1 MDNEQAIADKIDDY
15 KSLLQLVSHEADELF
30 LHMSRIEAVTV
41 EKVVQVE
48 INVKESEA
56 ILVNDLEALL
66 AVTEEK

>member
-1 MDNEQAIADKIDDY
+1 
-15 KSLLQLVSHEADELF
+15 
-30 LHMSRIEAVTV
+30 MSRIEAVTV